1 MFINILKD
9 WKNAVGNKRSA
20 LKTHEESVSHK
31 DAVEKS
37 TQFAAVCEGTK
48 PNIYLSLSKAYH
60 RHMKIK

>member
-1 MFINILKD
+1 MQNPPIL
-9 WKNAVGNKRSA
+9 NKEA
-20 LKTHEESVSHK
+20 MNTESVKRANIVFLS
-31 DAVEKS
+31 VEKS